1 MEWVSFADKYKGGCS
16 NVERSCPEP
25 LPEQASFKVGSLVK

>member
-1 MEWVSFADKYKGGCS
+1 MERASSADNDKGGCS
-16 NVERSCPEP
+16 NVKRSCPEP